1 MTRRGWT
8 ALNLLVDAVVLNAAI
23 VLAFIVRFGWPIP
36 VFNFSAYLVA
46 AAPITV
52 GQLLI
57 LALVDLYLP
66 TADRSGVGLFW
77 TVTKGIALGGL
88 VLVTLT
94 FFLRAFAFPRVVILI
109 ALVLQVVLLWGWR
122 MLAAGALRI
131 RWPERRVLLVG
142 DLGDCREIER
152 RLEGMRRWG
161 YRVVGMVGVEDRVNE
176 AAVEDAAALE
186 GVLQQVLELPAHLD
200 TLRPDHIIFA
210 TPARHREALE
220 QVALSRTFEGEIY
233 VVPQLYE
240 MHLGEV
246 NFSLLGD
253 IPLLRLK
260 RARHAGPAHELKSW
274 VERVLAALV
283 LLVCAPLMAAVALL
297 VLISSGPPV
306 IYRQT
311 RVGRD
316 FRPFTLYKFR
326 TMIPEAEVNG
336 PVLAEADDP
345 RVTRVGRLMRR
356 SRLDELPQ
364 FYNVLKGDM
373 SFVGPRP
380 ERPEFVEDFM
390 RDHPLYRERFR
401 VRPGITGLA
410 QVSASYATSP
420 GAKLRFDLMYIHHES
435 PALDVRIILQTLK
448 VIVTGRGAR

>member
-1 MTRRGWT
+1 MSRRWWLL
-8 ALNLLVDAVVLNAAI
+8 LNLVVDAAALNAAI
-23 VLAFIVRFGWPIP
+23 VLAFVLRFGWPVP
-36 VFNFSAYLVA
+36 EFNFSAYLAA
-46 AAPITV
+46 AAPITL

-57 LALVDLYLP
+57 LALVDLYVP
-66 TADRSGVGLFW
+66 TADRSGGGLLW
-77 TVTKGIALGGL
+77 TVTKGIVLGGL

-94 FFLRAFAFPRVVILI
+94 FFLRAFAFPRVVILS
-109 ALVLQVVLLWGWR
+109 ALAIQVVLLWGWR
-122 MLAAGALRI
+122 VVAAGGLRI

-142 DLGDCREIER
+142 DLDDCYESAR
-152 RLEGMRRWG
+152 RLEGMKHWG
-161 YRVVGMVGVEDRVNE
+161 YRVVGMVGTDDGP
-176 AAVEDAAALE
+176 ADPAAL
-186 GVLQQVLELPAHLD
+186 GDALEHVMSLPTHLD
-200 TLRPDHIIFA
+200 LLRPDQIIFV
-210 TPARHREALE
+210 TPSRHREALE
-220 QVALSRTFEGEIY
+220 QVALSRTFEGDIY

-253 IPLLRLK
+253 IPLLKLS
-260 RARHAGPAHELKSW
+260 RAGRSGPLQGLKSW
-274 VERVLAALV
+274 LERVGAAVV
-283 LLVCAPLMAAVALL
+283 LLVASPVLLL
-297 VLISSGPPV
+297 VSVLVLATSGPPV

-326 TMIPEAEVNG
+326 TMVKDAEAEGAVF
-336 PVLAEADDP
+336 ADANDP
-345 RVTRVGRLMRR
+345 RVTPVGRGLRR

-364 FYNVLKGDM
+364 FFNVLKGDM
-373 SFVGPRP
+373 SIVGPRP

-390 RDHPLYRERFR
+390 RGDPLYRERFR

-435 PALDVRIILQTLK
+435 IGLDLRIILQTLK
-448 VIVTGRGAR
+448 VILTGRGAH